1 MVRITRNRDLP
12 VHFEASPL
20 KVAVKVAGWMV
31 GVLATVAGMA
41 GFVRAESAVA
51 EAAAACLIVI
61 GGTLMVAL
69 VRCRCYEVMVG
80 ERRIELRL
88 GPFRRTLPV
97 GCVETA
103 MARPATSW
111 RRLFAP
117 GELVL
122 TLSLEA
128 RPMIVPTNDPDD
140 LRMALVGAAAS
151 DQ

>member
-1 MVRITRNRDLP
+1 MVRITRDRDLP

-61 GGTLMVAL
+61 GGTLVVAL
-69 VRCRCYEVMVG
+69 VRCRWYEVMVG

-103 MARPATSW
+103 IARPATSW
-111 RRLFAP
+111 RWLFAP
-117 GELVL
+117 RELAL
-122 TLSLEA
+122 TLTLETRA
-128 RPMIVPTNDPDD
+128 VNVPTHEPDE
-140 LRMALVGAAAS
+140 LRAALVGRAAS
-151 DQ
+151 NQ